1 MAKFSISLDLMLML
15 VTAALFTVVGVVTGA
30 TFFVI
35 LCGACLGLILIEVIT
50 HRGHVTE

>member
-1 MAKFSISLDLMLML
+1 MAKLSISLDLTLML
-15 VTAALFTVVGVVTGA
+15 LAAAFFTAVGFVTGA

-35 LCGACLGLILIEVIT
+35 LCGACLGLILIEIVT

>member
-1 MAKFSISLDLMLML
+1 VAKFKISLDLMLML
-15 VTAALFTVVGVVTGA
+15 IVALGYTLVGVVTGA

-35 LCGACLGLILIEVIT
+35 LCGACLALILIEIIT